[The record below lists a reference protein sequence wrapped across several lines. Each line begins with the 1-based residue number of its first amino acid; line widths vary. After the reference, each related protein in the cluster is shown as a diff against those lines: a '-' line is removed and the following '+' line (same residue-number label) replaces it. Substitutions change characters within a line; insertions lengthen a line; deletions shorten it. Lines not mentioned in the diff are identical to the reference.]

1 MDRCLRQ
8 KNRSLAVRGIA
19 LVEDSGKV
27 IRGSALTL
35 KRLAAVWVDLVLL
48 GVYGV
53 LFFAGAYVAFL
64 RYDLR

>member
-1 MDRCLRQ
+1 M
-8 KNRSLAVRGIA
+8 RGIA